1 MSTQSIESEVRDR
14 LEVVETL
21 YRFAA
26 GLDFNDENLLKSVF
40 ATDVV
45 VDFTEGNRLWGSHI
59 PVLKG
64 LDQVMEFLRPIAR
77 DLDTTHT
84 VTNPRTEIHGDTA
97 KLYAMVEPRQL
108 HPKDHSRY
116 CLMKNRYDV
125 DLVRNGK
132 HWVIKKMI
140 VTAAWFTGDT
150 RVVLELSPPCPPSSS
165 KH

>member
-1 MSTQSIESEVRDR
+1 M
-14 LEVVETL
+14 
-21 YRFAA
+21 
-26 GLDFNDENLLKSVF
+26 G
-40 ATDVV
+40 
-45 VDFTEGNRLWGSHI
+45 
-59 PVLKG
+59 
-64 LDQVMEFLRPIAR
+64 FLCPIAR
-77 DLDTTHT
+77 YLDTTHT

-116 CLMKNRYDV
+116 CLIKNRYDV

-150 RVVLELSPPCPPSSS
+150 RVVLELPSCPPSSL